1 MTTVYK
7 QIAEKFEELATLFAQ
22 ITEGAIAEEKTTK
35 STKTTKT
42 TSKDSVKEEEEVVE
56 DEGYSLSE
64 LNGMKVTE
72 LRAIADELGVEYD
85 AKKTR
90 KADLIDL
97 IMEQTGD
104 QEEEG
109 EEVAEETD
117 DDLEG
122 DVTIA
127 EIVEL
132 DFDELKEFA
141 KENEVK
147 FTKATKHDALLD
159 KVISALFDEDEIEA
173 YEESLEEEE
182 EDSDGEDEITA
193 ESLAEMDVEEVR
205 EIAKGLGIKVTKFSK
220 ADKLIPQI
228 LEALEEDGE
237 DDEETIAGELGL
249 DEMDEEELAEIL
261 EEYELST
268 TGKKQALISRIVKAV
283 QDGVI
288 AVGEWIPEKSVTNKE
303 VFESE
308 VYKSVRPTF
317 LSQYGRTLKD
327 SHIKNFLKNYYDGNP
342 LAPVN
347 GNSKKDMLE
356 SYITIHE
363 NLVGDDLQKH
373 ELSEVYE
380 LHGRKHCCGKLLTSG
395 VRKGYQ
401 LCEVCGTEYKK

>member
-288 AVGEWIPEKSVTNKE
+288 AVGE
-303 VFESE
+303 
-308 VYKSVRPTF
+308 
-317 LSQYGRTLKD
+317 
-327 SHIKNFLKNYYDGNP
+327 
-342 LAPVN
+342 
-347 GNSKKDMLE
+347 
-356 SYITIHE
+356 
-363 NLVGDDLQKH
+363 
-373 ELSEVYE
+373 
-380 LHGRKHCCGKLLTSG
+380 
-395 VRKGYQ
+395 
-401 LCEVCGTEYKK
+401 